1 MSFLVR
7 RLIAA
12 PVVLLVIALATFAMV
27 RLAKGGPFDAER
39 EVAPAVKA
47 AQAARMGFDKPLPE
61 QFLRTMAGV
70 ADGSLPTLAPGTSVG
85 EAIGSKLATTLLL
98 GGCALAVA
106 VVAGL
111 ALALIGASR
120 PGSLGDRA
128 TGSAAMA
135 AVAVPTFVIG
145 PALALTF
152 GLWLPWLPAVGWDGA
167 AHLLLPV
174 ATLAAAPAARLARL
188 ARGALADAAHAD
200 HVRTAVAKGVEPW
213 RVLAVHQLRPA
224 LVPVAAYLGTAAAY
238 LLTGSVVV
246 EQVFQIPG
254 LGSEMIQAA
263 MSRDHNLVMALTLL
277 FGVLV
282 IGCNLAA
289 DLLVAWLDPRVR
301 LA

>member
-1 MSFLVR
+1 MSFLAR

-39 EVAPAVKA
+39 EVAPAVKV

-70 ADGSLPTLAPGTSVG
+70 ASGSLPTLSPGTSVG
-85 EAIGSKLATTLLL
+85 EAIGGKLATTLLL
-98 GGCALAVA
+98 GGCALGLA

-111 ALALIGASR
+111 ALALIGAAR
-120 PGSLGDRA
+120 PGSLCDRA

-152 GLWLPWLPAVGWDGA
+152 GLWLPWLPAVGWGGL

-200 HVRTAVAKGVEPW
+200 HVRTAVAKGVGPW